1 MELRQAKPD
10 ELDQVNDMVM
20 RSKAHWG
27 YDADFLES
35 CREELT
41 LTGAQ
46 LVSENTRV
54 AVQQQGI
61 IGIAIVDF
69 DLPNSVLDKLF
80 VDPLAIGTGAG
91 RALYDWA
98 LERARNHGA
107 SRMEIHSDPEA
118 RGFYERMGARLIG
131 KTPSG
136 SIAGR
141 FLPLLQHDL

>member
-10 ELDQVNDMVM
+10 ELNQINDMVM

-41 LTGAQ
+41 LTMAQ

-54 AVQQQGI
+54 AANQHGVTGVVI
-61 IGIAIVDF
+61 IAF

-91 RALYDWA
+91 RMLYDWA
-98 LERARNHGA
+98 QERARAHGA
-107 SRMEIHSDPEA
+107 NRMEIHSDPEA
-118 RGFYERMGARLIG
+118 QGFYERMGARLIG

-141 FLPLLQHDL
+141 LLPLLQHDL